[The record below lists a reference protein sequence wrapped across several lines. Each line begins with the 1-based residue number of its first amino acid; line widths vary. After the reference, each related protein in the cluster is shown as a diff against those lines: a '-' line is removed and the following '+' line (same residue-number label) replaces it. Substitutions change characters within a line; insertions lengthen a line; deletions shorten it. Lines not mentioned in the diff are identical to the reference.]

1 MVMILF
7 DCMQYV
13 IFFEKYV
20 FKVLQV
26 YLKFCILIIHF
37 SLLEVCVFVCVFFI
51 RNQGTKESLTVEG
64 TRYLGGLVMRYRA
77 FNLLVTSSNLPQV
90 MSDRKSLPTEGSS
103 ISYVKRICDLGA
115 WERKIKVIALL
126 LRQATMVT
134 ALLL

>member
-1 MVMILF
+1 MVMTILF

-13 IFFEKYV
+13 IFFKCV
-20 FKVLQV
+20 FKALQV

-37 SLLEVCVFVCVFFI
+37 SLLEVCVCVCVFFI
-51 RNQGTKESLTVEG
+51 CDQGTKESLTVEG
-64 TRYLGGLVMRYRA
+64 TRYLRGLVMRYRA

-115 WERKIKVIALL
+115 WQRKIKVIALL
-126 LRQATMVT
+126 LREATLVT